1 MAAVSKAKRAS
12 NDKWDA
18 ANMAILR
25 CKVRNKTAEDFKK
38 YAQERGTSVHALL
51 KGYVERCLA
60 ADQAE
65 KDQAEKEKTGK
76 G

>member
-18 ANMAILR
+18 ANLSILR
-25 CKVRNKTAEDFKK
+25 TKVRNETAEAFRT
-38 YAQERGTSVHALL
+38 YAAERGTSVHALL

-65 KDQAEKEKTGK
+65 KQQQSGTD
-76 G
+76 